1 MTIDRETDNLTQP
14 LSRRAR
20 LGAALRSAR
29 LRAGTRRVL
38 PYVVTIAVT
47 LLVLFAYDQLRKQP
61 TPLTTGDVNA
71 IVTNAMAEATP
82 APAQSAEAYQIILP
96 SLVFIAIQGAPPRE
110 GGGNILDVPQ
120 GESGPALQAT
130 GGRAGANAQGGD
142 DIIFGSGV
150 IISGD
155 GAILTALHVVE
166 YAGEILV
173 TFADGTEAKA
183 QIAAVMPDN
192 DIAVLLPDTL
202 PETFAPATL
211 GNPGALRV
219 GDEAFVVGNPLGL
232 TGSISAGVI
241 SGFDRRY
248 RLANQDAYLERLIQF
263 DAAVNIGSS
272 GGPLLN
278 RNGEVVGIVVG
289 LVNPTAQEAFSGIGF
304 AVRIDQAAAAAGA
317 PEL

>member
-1 MTIDRETDNLTQP
+1 MRTRAP
-14 LSRRAR
+14 AHRR
-20 LGAALRSAR
+20 
-29 LRAGTRRVL
+29 TRR
-38 PYVVTIAVT
+38 
-47 LLVLFAYDQLRKQP
+47 
-61 TPLTTGDVNA
+61 
-71 IVTNAMAEATP
+71 
-82 APAQSAEAYQIILP
+82 
-96 SLVFIAIQGAPPRE
+96 
-110 GGGNILDVPQ
+110 
-120 GESGPALQAT
+120 
-130 GGRAGANAQGGD
+130 ANAQEGD

-166 YAGEILV
+166 YADEILV

-211 GNPGALRV
+211 GNPGTLRV

-232 TGSISAGVI
+232 TGSIDTGVI

-304 AVRIDQAAAAAGA
+304 AVRIDQAVAAAGA
-317 PEL
+317 PEPIEKGAHGDRTELRHQETHGAGALRGQEDHRGAGHFAGTADGGAVGPGPFWWKACPGWPRPWP